1 MKFLALPVFILFF
14 CATIPLNA
22 QHLEQMSKQLYQPAD
37 FKKDIDLVQTTL
49 EKEHPNLYLYISK
62 KKLDYKFDSLRKTI
76 DKPLTPIAL
85 YVKLLHVISSIGDG
99 HLTVELD
106 YSKLT
111 PQDIATLKKPLFQH
125 PIYQFNYYLTG
136 NRLLGVMQV
145 SEGLDTY
152 PHARNTIR
160 TPKTQER

>member
-14 CATIPLNA
+14 CATTPLNA

-62 KKLDYKFDSLRKTI
+62 KKLDYKFDSLRKTVI
-76 DKPLTPIAL
+76 KPLTPIAL

-106 YSKLT
+106 YSKL
-111 PQDIATLKKPLFQH
+111 LRFFQ
-125 PIYQFNYYLTG
+125 
-136 NRLLGVMQV
+136 
-145 SEGLDTY
+145 TY
-152 PHARNTIR
+152 PRYKAIFETGSVGSLDLKENGSKRFT
-160 TPKTQER
+160 

>member
-1 MKFLALPVFILFF
+1 MKFLALPVFILLF

-22 QHLEQMSKQLYQPAD
+22 QHLNRFFKQFYQPVILKKVINL
-37 FKKDIDLVQTTL
+37 FKIKW
-49 EKEHPNLYLYISK
+49 KKKHPNLYLYISK

-111 PQDIATLKKPLFQH
+111 PQDIATLKKPLLQH
-125 PIYQFNYYLTG
+125 PIYQFNYYL
-136 NRLLGVMQV
+136 
-145 SEGLDTY
+145 
-152 PHARNTIR
+152 
-160 TPKTQER
+160 